1 MEECKI
7 DLQVWSESNEWLFDI
22 DLRTEEKHL
31 AVSNSVQQCP
41 TVSPPEDEEE
51 VEDDEEEKES
61 IGHSSCSKTVV

>member
-1 MEECKI
+1 MT
-7 DLQVWSESNEWLFDI
+7 LFDI